1 MRNMTI
7 YGYARV
13 SSRDQNPARQLDTL
27 REFPVAESHIYVDH
41 QSGKDFSR
49 PAWQQL
55 TKRCK
60 KGDTIVVHSLDR
72 LGRSYTEVVR
82 EWKKLTGSRGVQ
94 MVVLD
99 MPLLDT
105 RHEHPDLTHE
115 FIVDLV
121 LQIMSYVA
129 ENERRSIRQRQA
141 EGIAAAKA
149 RGIHFGNPGKPLPT
163 DFPETV
169 QAWRKQEITLQEAL
183 NRLDCSRSYFYKNV
197 KPWDCESQGF

>member
-115 FIVDLV
+115 FIVYLV

-197 KPWDCESQGF
+197 KTLGL

>member
-13 SSRDQNPARQLDTL
+13 SSRDQNPARQLNTL

-197 KPWDCESQGF
+197 KTLGL

>member
-1 MRNMTI
+1 MTI
-7 YGYARV
+7 YGYACV

-197 KPWDCESQGF
+197 KTLGL

>member
-7 YGYARV
+7 YGYACV

-197 KPWDCESQGF
+197 KTLGL

>member
-1 MRNMTI
+1 MKI

-197 KPWDCESQGF
+197 KTLGL

>member
-60 KGDTIVVHSLDR
+60 KGDTIVGHSLDR

-197 KPWDCESQGF
+197 KTLGL

>member
-1 MRNMTI
+1 M
-7 YGYARV
+7 
-13 SSRDQNPARQLDTL
+13 
-27 REFPVAESHIYVDH
+27 AESHIYVDH

-183 NRLDCSRSYFYKNV
+183 NRLDCSRSYFYRNV
-197 KPWDCESQGF
+197 KTLGL

>member
-1 MRNMTI
+1 
-7 YGYARV
+7 
-13 SSRDQNPARQLDTL
+13 
-27 REFPVAESHIYVDH
+27 
-41 QSGKDFSR
+41 
-49 PAWQQL
+49 
-55 TKRCK
+55 
-60 KGDTIVVHSLDR
+60 
-72 LGRSYTEVVR
+72 
-82 EWKKLTGSRGVQ
+82 

-197 KPWDCESQGF
+197 KTLGL

>member
-41 QSGKDFSR
+41 QSGKNFSR

-197 KPWDCESQGF
+197 KTLGL

>member
-1 MRNMTI
+1 MTI

-115 FIVDLV
+115 FIVYLV

-197 KPWDCESQGF
+197 KTLGL